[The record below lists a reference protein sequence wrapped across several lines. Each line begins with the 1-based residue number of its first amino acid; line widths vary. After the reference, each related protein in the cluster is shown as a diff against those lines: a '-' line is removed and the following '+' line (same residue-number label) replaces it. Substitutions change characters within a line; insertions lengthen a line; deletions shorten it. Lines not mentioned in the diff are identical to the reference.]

1 MGKKVLILM
10 FLLVFII
17 SLCTACNQTEQKDQT
32 SNNKPKTTENKQQA
46 KNENNADKMLEVL
59 KTAAESIE
67 FGESHSGYGLFWRE
81 LGETYDDSVKN
92 PYTNETAIHVLNRDE
107 GILDEQDIKFSRYS
121 ASIAIIDV
129 SMDFLK
135 NVEKNEV
142 TYGCNP
148 NNKGV
153 VMGFVYQDGFYIY
166 QVDENGEKQ
175 NEITYIFPGYEY
187 PEWVDE
193 YKE

>member
-1 MGKKVLILM
+1 M
-10 FLLVFII
+10 LLLTIM
-17 SLCTACNQTEQKDQT
+17 SLLFSSCNETEQKDQT
-32 SNNKPKTTENKQQA
+32 SNNQPKTTESKQKDKQ
-46 KNENNADKMLEVL
+46 ENNAEKILEVL
-59 KTAAESIE
+59 KSTAEYTGFYTNAAY
-67 FGESHSGYGLFWRE
+67 GYFMANID
-81 LGETYDDSVKN
+81 YDDSVKN

-135 NVEKNEV
+135 NVEKTEV

-148 NNKGV
+148 DNKGV
-153 VMGFVYQDGFYIY
+153 VMAIVYRDGFYIY
-166 QVDENGEKQ
+166 EVDENGEKQ

-187 PEWVDE
+187 PEHA
-193 YKE
+193 Y